1 MNLKI
6 LLLNVVILLFASC
19 GSKVEISELKG
30 SWRPINNLENSRL
43 DISEVIKFENEGK
56 YRAVTL
62 YKEDSIVYDVN
73 GIYHV
78 NSESETINI
87 KFTKILDGRGKL
99 NPVSDSIFT
108 LKILELSESSLSL
121 ESEKGILNFTKI
133 K

>member
-43 DISEVIKFENEGK
+43 DISEVIIFENEGK

-108 LKILELSESSLSL
+108 LNILELSESSLSL